1 MGYTVAGNRGIPTGA
16 VIQVWRENV
25 TQPGVYYNISS
36 GTVIDSASCITGGQI
51 KMYTD
56 SEVQFHCVLNK
67 TTYSSTTNI
76 SVQPGDIL
84 GLELPPNSG
93 LAFARVTKGPTNY
106 IKFQRSVSSPLA
118 LSNSF
123 NPWTPER
130 LPQVT
135 LEIEA
140 GTYIAHVG

>member
-1 MGYTVAGNRGIPTGA
+1 
-16 VIQVWRENV
+16 
-25 TQPGVYYNISS
+25 
-36 GTVIDSASCITGGQI
+36 
-51 KMYTD
+51 MYTD

-67 TTYSSTTNI
+67 TTYSSRSTTNI

-93 LAFARVTKGPTNY
+93 LALARVTKGPTNY

-123 NPWTPER
+123 NSWSWI

-140 GTYIAHVG
+140 GT